1 MDEIEKSA
9 QMFIAEMDCFANT
22 ILSIDNSDDDA
33 TANESSSQDDS
44 ESDSEISEKNF
55 WPLS

>member
-33 TANESSSQDDS
+33 TANESSSQDES
-44 ESDSEISEKNF
+44 ESESEMSEKNF
-55 WPLS
+55 